1 MNIFE
6 LAAKISL
13 DTKDYE
19 QGIDK
24 AKKLISN
31 VKEGI
36 TTVAEKTVE
45 MGKVVNNT
53 GETAVKAFAGIS
65 TAVGAAAGALIK
77 FSTDAYGDFEQLK
90 GGVETLFK
98 DSAGTVM
105 KFADDAYKTAGL
117 SANKYMETVT
127 SFSAS
132 LLQSLGRG
140 EQTDLDDLKYILNEE
155 YEATKQAAEDE
166 YKATK
171 RALEDEYQATKDSW
185 DARISYAKKS
195 GIKNTDNLKEQ
206 RDEELKQIKRSNED
220 ALALLKQS
228 NEDALALLKQNNKQ
242 KLEEA
247 ERANNQSEVTA
258 ETHAKAAEAANMAI
272 SDMSDNANKMG
283 TDMSMIQNAYQG
295 FAKQNYTMLDNLK
308 LGYGGTK
315 AEMERLIEDAAELSD
330 TVDAQSLSFANI
342 VEAIHVVQTNMGI
355 TGTTAKEAATTI
367 QGSAASMKASWE
379 NFLTALATGSD
390 DADEKLES
398 LLSSIQTYAGNLI
411 PAVSRTIRSVYN
423 IIEKNSDR
431 AISFIVGLFG
441 NAAKKAPEMI
451 QSGKDL
457 IKKVVDGIS
466 QNKESL
472 KTDAIDIFNALADG
486 FEESLD
492 VLLPLAEDL
501 VPTFVKI
508 LLEYKGLVFNTGL
521 DIILSLIRGIASD
534 PEGLKDTAS
543 GIIGALVDKL
553 SSEETLNTLVGSGAV
568 ILGALAGAIV
578 DNIGDSKS
586 GILGVPSKI
595 IGALVE
601 ETKKKETL
609 DGLANGAV
617 TILSALADFI
627 FSNLS
632 TLGQAA
638 IDIIEGFVLGLS
650 KEENLEKLEEGA
662 ESIVI
667 AVSDFFANLD
677 AETAER
683 LSDAGYKIIEAIVSG
698 IFSEE
703 SLKAFET
710 AFLAWLELLPS
721 IIQTG
726 LNNSP
731 IGLFFRLIMG
741 DEAFEAAVRGQGGH
755 VGGGVNS
762 GGFGS
767 HRNGLS
773 YVPYDGYVAE
783 LHEGERVL
791 TRSEARDY
799 NSGGGGISISVTVNG
814 AKYSDEE
821 SLAEAVAEKIQDM
834 IERERDNND

>member
-19 QGIDK
+19 QGVDK
-24 AKKLISN
+24 AKKLISS
-31 VKEGI
+31 VREGI
-36 TTVAEKTVE
+36 STVAEKTVE

-132 LLQSLGRG
+132 LLQSLGG
-140 EQTDLDDLKYILNEE
+140 DT
-155 YEATKQAAEDE
+155 
-166 YKATK
+166 
-171 RALEDEYQATKDSW
+171 
-185 DARISYAKKS
+185 
-195 GIKNTDNLKEQ
+195 
-206 RDEELKQIKRSNED
+206 
-220 ALALLKQS
+220 
-228 NEDALALLKQNNKQ
+228 
-242 KLEEA
+242 
-247 ERANNQSEVTA
+247 V
-258 ETHAKAAEAANMAI
+258 KAAEYADLALT
-272 SDMSDNANKMG
+272 DMSDNANKMG

-308 LGYGGTK
+308 LGYGGTQ
-315 AEMERLIEDAAELSD
+315 AEMYRLMQDAEKLGAVFNSEYYLTD
-330 TVDAQSLSFANI
+330 KGTLVAGYADI
-342 VEAIHVVQTNMGI
+342 VTAIHTVQTEMGI
-355 TGTTAKEAATTI
+355 TGTTAKEASTTI

-390 DADEKLES
+390 DADEKLER

-411 PAVSRTIRSVYN
+411 PAVSQTIRSVYN

-451 QSGKDL
+451 QNGKNL

-466 QNKESL
+466 QNKDSL
-472 KTDAIDIFNALADG
+472 KTNAIDIFNALADG

-501 VPTFVKI
+501 VPTVAQI
-508 LLEYKGLVFNTGL
+508 LLRYKDVVFNAGL
-521 DIILSLIRGIASD
+521 DIVLALIRGIASD

-543 GIIGALVDKL
+543 SIIGSLVDKL
-553 SSEETLNTLVGSGAV
+553 SSEETLSTLIGGGAK

-578 DNIGDSKS
+578 DNIGDSES

-595 IGALVE
+595 IDAIVTEIKKPEALN
-601 ETKKKETL
+601 
-609 DGLANGAV
+609 GLADGAV
-617 TILSALADFI
+617 SILFGLTDFI
-627 FSNLS
+627 VDNLSNL
-632 TLGQAA
+632 GKAA
-638 IDIIEGFVLGLS
+638 IDIIEGLTLRLS
-650 KEENLEKLEEGA
+650 EDKNLEKLKEGA
-662 ESIVI
+662 ASIII
-667 AVSDFFANLD
+667 AISDFFANLD
-677 AETAER
+677 ADQAR
-683 LSDAGYKIIEAIVSG
+683 RISDAGFEIVKAIAAG

-703 SLKAFET
+703 SLRALGGAFVNL
-710 AFLAWLELLPS
+710 FKQLPQ
-721 IIQTG
+721 IIG
-726 LNNSP
+726 NALS
-731 IGLFFRLIMG
+731 
-741 DEAFEAAVRGQGGH
+741 
-755 VGGGVNS
+755 NS
-762 GGFGS
+762 GVGLLLRLVFESDQGPSSSVSDAIGAIKGS
-767 HRNGLS
+767 HRNGLP
-773 YVPYDGYVAE
+773 YVPHDGYIAE

-799 NSGGGGISISVTVNG
+799 KSGGGGVSINVTVNG

-834 IERERDNND
+834 IERERENND

>member
-98 DSAGTVM
+98 ESADTVM
-105 KFADDAYKTAGL
+105 KYADDAYKTAGL

-132 LLQSLGRG
+132 LLQSLGG
-140 EQTDLDDLKYILNEE
+140 DT
-155 YEATKQAAEDE
+155 
-166 YKATK
+166 
-171 RALEDEYQATKDSW
+171 
-185 DARISYAKKS
+185 
-195 GIKNTDNLKEQ
+195 
-206 RDEELKQIKRSNED
+206 
-220 ALALLKQS
+220 
-228 NEDALALLKQNNKQ
+228 
-242 KLEEA
+242 
-247 ERANNQSEVTA
+247 
-258 ETHAKAAEAANMAI
+258 AKAAEYADQALT
-272 SDMSDNANKMG
+272 DMSDNANKMG

-308 LGYGGTK
+308 LGYGGTQ
-315 AEMERLIEDAAELSD
+315 AEMYRLMQDAEKLGAVFNSEYYLTD
-330 TVDAQSLSFANI
+330 KGTLVAGYADI
-342 VEAIHVVQTNMGI
+342 VTAIHAVQTEMGI
-355 TGTTAKEAATTI
+355 TGTTSKEAATTI

-390 DADEKLES
+390 DADEKLER
-398 LLSSIQTYAGNLI
+398 LLSSVDIYADNLI
-411 PAVSRTIRSVYN
+411 PAVERTIGSVYN
-423 IIEKNSDR
+423 IINKNSDK
-431 AISFIVGLFG
+431 AIDFVLGLFG

-451 QSGKDL
+451 KDGATL

-501 VPTFVKI
+501 VPTFIKI

-543 GIIGALVDKL
+543 GIIGALVNKL

-609 DGLANGAV
+609 DGLADGAV
-617 TILSALADFI
+617 TILLALVDFV

-667 AVSDFFANLD
+667 AISDFFANLD
-677 AETAER
+677 PETAER
-683 LSDAGYKIIEAIVSG
+683 LSNAGFKIIEAIVSG

-703 SLKAFET
+703 SIKAFET
-710 AFLAWLELLPS
+710 A
-721 IIQTG
+721 IQNL
-726 LNNSP
+726 LNNLPQILEIALINTP
-731 IGLFFRLIMG
+731 IPMLFKLLMG
-741 DEAFEAAVRGQGGH
+741 EDAFNTAIHG
-755 VGGGVNS
+755 N
-762 GGFGS
+762 GS

-799 NSGGGGISISVTVNG
+799 NSGGRGISISVTVNG

>member
-24 AKKLISN
+24 AKKL
-31 VKEGI
+31 I

-105 KFADDAYKTAGL
+105 KFADDAYKNAGL

-132 LLQSLGRG
+132 LLQSLGG
-140 EQTDLDDLKYILNEE
+140 DT
-155 YEATKQAAEDE
+155 
-166 YKATK
+166 
-171 RALEDEYQATKDSW
+171 
-185 DARISYAKKS
+185 
-195 GIKNTDNLKEQ
+195 
-206 RDEELKQIKRSNED
+206 
-220 ALALLKQS
+220 
-228 NEDALALLKQNNKQ
+228 
-242 KLEEA
+242 
-247 ERANNQSEVTA
+247 
-258 ETHAKAAEAANMAI
+258 AKAAEYADLALT
-272 SDMSDNANKMG
+272 DMSDNANKMG

-342 VEAIHVVQTNMGI
+342 VEAIHVVQTDMGI

-411 PAVSRTIRSVYN
+411 PAVSRTIGSVYN

-431 AISFIVGLFG
+431 AIDYVVGLFG

-451 QSGKDL
+451 KDGATL

-501 VPTFVKI
+501 VPTVVKI

-543 GIIGALVDKL
+543 GIIGSLVDKL
-553 SSEETLNTLVGSGAV
+553 SSKETLSTLVGGGAA

-601 ETKKKETL
+601 EAKKKETL
-609 DGLANGAV
+609 DGLADGAV

-667 AVSDFFANLD
+667 AISDFFANLD
-677 AETAER
+677 ADQFEKI
-683 LSDAGYKIIEAIVSG
+683 SDAGFKIVQAIAAG
-698 IFSEE
+698 IFSTE
-703 SLKAFET
+703 SIKALGDAFVNLFKQLPQIIEIMNENTWIGWT
-710 AFLAWLELLPS
+710 AKLILGSEGDAS
-721 IIQTG
+721 GNISG
-726 LNNSP
+726 A
-731 IGLFFRLIMG
+731 IGAIKG
-741 DEAFEAAVRGQGGH
+741 T
-755 VGGGVNS
+755 
-762 GGFGS
+762 

>member
-132 LLQSLGRG
+132 LLQSLGG
-140 EQTDLDDLKYILNEE
+140 DT
-155 YEATKQAAEDE
+155 
-166 YKATK
+166 
-171 RALEDEYQATKDSW
+171 
-185 DARISYAKKS
+185 
-195 GIKNTDNLKEQ
+195 
-206 RDEELKQIKRSNED
+206 
-220 ALALLKQS
+220 
-228 NEDALALLKQNNKQ
+228 
-242 KLEEA
+242 
-247 ERANNQSEVTA
+247 
-258 ETHAKAAEAANMAI
+258 AKAAEYADLALT
-272 SDMSDNANKMG
+272 DMSDNANKMG

-308 LGYGGTK
+308 LGFGGTQ
-315 AEMERLIEDAAELSD
+315 AEMYRLMQTAAELD
-330 TVDAQSLSFANI
+330 ETFANTAEFSLSSKGTLQAGFADI
-342 VEAIHVVQTNMGI
+342 VQAIHIVQTNMGI
-355 TGTTAKEAATTI
+355 TGTTAQEAATTI

-390 DADEKLES
+390 DADKKLES

-451 QSGKDL
+451 QNGKDL

-543 GIIGALVDKL
+543 GIIGSLVDKL
-553 SSEETLNTLVGSGAV
+553 SSEETLNTLVGGGAV

-632 TLGQAA
+632 TLGQAD
-638 IDIIEGFVLGLS
+638 IDIIEGLASGLS

-662 ESIVI
+662 ESII
-667 AVSDFFANLD
+667 TGISNFFANLD
-677 AETAER
+677 ADQIKKI
-683 LSDAGYKIIEAIVSG
+683 SDAGFKIVQAIAAG
-698 IFSEE
+698 IFSTE
-703 SLKAFET
+703 SLKALGD
-710 AFLAWLELLPS
+710 AFVNLFKQLPQ
-721 IIQTG
+721 IIETG
-726 LNNSP
+726 LMNSP
-731 IGLFFRLIMG
+731 AGMFYRLILGSEG
-741 DEAFEAAVRGQGGH
+741 DA
-755 VGGGVNS
+755 S
-762 GGFGS
+762 GNISGAIGTIKGT

-799 NSGGGGISISVTVNG
+799 NSGGGISINVTVNG